1 MKISF
6 DTNIAVHACN
16 EASPKQPVA
25 IGFLQSLALRMDVVV
40 SEFMLV
46 ELYLKLRNAKIFRE
60 PMTAKEAASVCQ
72 GFRSNANWEL
82 LNAGPE
88 MDEVWVQAAKRD
100 FAIRRIVDLRLGLS
114 LVQHGV
120 SDFATANTKDFQ
132 GIGFM
137 RVWNPLVSIT
147 PMPLD

>member
-6 DTNIAVHACN
+6 DTNIAVYACN
-16 EASPKQPVA
+16 ESCPEQPVA
-25 IGFLQSLALRMDVVV
+25 VEFLSSLALRQDVVV

-60 PMTAKEAASVCQ
+60 PMTAAEAVAVCQ

-82 LNAGPE
+82 LNEGPE
-88 MDEVWVQAAKRD
+88 MDSLWQQAAQRD

-114 LVQHGV
+114 LAKFGV
-120 SDFATANTKDFQ
+120 TDFATANTKDFQ
-132 GIGFM
+132 GMGFTK
-137 RVWNPLVSIT
+137 VWNPL
-147 PMPLD
+147 LL

>member
-6 DTNIAVHACN
+6 DTNIAVYACN
-16 EASPKQPVA
+16 ESSPEQPSA
-25 IGFLQSLALRMDVVV
+25 IEFLSSLALRQDVVI

-60 PMTAKEAASVCQ
+60 PMTASEAVEVCQ

-82 LNAGPE
+82 VNEGAE
-88 MDEVWVQAAKRD
+88 MDLVWRQAARRD

-114 LVQHGV
+114 LVRYGV
-120 SDFATANTKDFQ
+120 TDFATVNTKDFQ
-132 GIGFM
+132 GMGFVN
-137 RVWNPLVSIT
+137 VWNPLAV
-147 PMPLD
+147 